1 MTPRQVDELT
11 QDEYL
16 AFWRY
21 AEQTVRDQQ
30 REQRRQARSR

>member
-11 QDEYL
+11 HAEYL

-21 AEQTVRDQQ
+21 AEQSA
-30 REQRRQARSR
+30 REQERAARRAGRR